1 MKKLLCVLLVFIFNF
16 SVFAQTESYLYE
28 RYGIVNQYTNNTV
41 LPIDGTLK
49 FIKNKDD
56 LFTIQM
62 TDSQLENTFVYEL
75 TVSLNG
81 YDELDEKYIYI
92 GNVVREGVA
101 KGKCIISTSN
111 KLDIYLN
118 NKGYE
123 YKGSY
128 YDNDFH
134 ENLSLSMYFKNM
146 KIFKDGY
153 ISSIPDTYI
162 KIYPIRN
169 ITKEE
174 KEAIVLFDQ
183 NQKKLIEKEQEEIV
197 KTIRLANIEK
207 KLSIIKDRYIEYYKD
222 QIKEQ
227 IFNVY
232 KNGYYYNMHTY
243 SVPFECKLIMLIN
256 DNDVSV
262 IKECINYYGI
272 KGYINNKRIL
282 NTSMNKVFE
291 NTNSPSYKI
300 EDFLCKKDMENI
312 FIENYTISDNF
323 KIKTGIMSVKVKN
336 KKQKYYFNEHEK
348 CSQQG
353 DICNWCYENIK
364 DNGLYFIQYLI
375 INEHFSTCKILNVN
389 KDNIDNAKRHLRIG
403 FLNK

>member
-1 MKKLLCVLLVFIFNF
+1 M
-16 SVFAQTESYLYE
+16 
-28 RYGIVNQYTNNTV
+28 
-41 LPIDGTLK
+41 DG
-49 FIKNKDD
+49 
-56 LFTIQM
+56 
-62 TDSQLENTFVYEL
+62 
-75 TVSLNG
+75 
-81 YDELDEKYIYI
+81 KYIYI
-92 GNVVREGVA
+92 GNAVREDVA
-101 KGKCIISTSN
+101 KGKCIIRTSN

-123 YKGSY
+123 YKGGY

-146 KIFKDGY
+146 KISKDGY

-169 ITKEE
+169 ISKEE
-174 KEAIVLFDQ
+174 KEAIVLF
-183 NQKKLIEKEQEEIV
+183 NQKQKNLIEKEQEEIV
-197 KTIRLANIEK
+197 KTIRQANIEK

-243 SVPFECKLIMLIN
+243 SVPFECKLIILIN

-272 KGYINNKRIL
+272 KGHINNKIIL

-353 DICNWCYENIK
+353 DICN
-364 DNGLYFIQYLI
+364 
-375 INEHFSTCKILNVN
+375 
-389 KDNIDNAKRHLRIG
+389 
-403 FLNK
+403 